1 MALRSTIHKAQL
13 SVADLD
19 RGYYA
24 DHALTLARHPS
35 ETEERLMVR
44 VLAFALHADPA
55 LGFGRGLSS
64 EDEPDLA
71 ISDDTGQLELWIAVG
86 LPDEKW
92 LRKAAARAPRVV
104 LLTYGGARAD
114 LWWRQNQSAL
124 ARHAHLRV
132 MQCDED
138 GTRALAAMAQRTMS
152 LSCTVQEG
160 EVLASD
166 GQRSA
171 AVSLTVLKPGLADSG
186 RETDRQ

>member
-1 MALRSTIHKAQL
+1 
-13 SVADLD
+13 
-19 RGYYA
+19 
-24 DHALTLARHPS
+24 
-35 ETEERLMVR
+35 

-71 ISDDTGQLELWIAVG
+71 ISDDTGQLQLWIAVG

-114 LWWRQNQSAL
+114 LWWRQNQAAL

-132 MQCDED
+132 LQCDED

-171 AVSLTVLKPGLADSG
+171 AISLAVLKPGLPDGG